1 MNADPHDVHHQVN
14 NENGDNVGASNDDDD
29 DDDEDLQEEDLD
41 IFLVNLEARLRADFT
56 SFDLSSVIS
65 SQGSISS
72 SSSSA
77 SSTPARFLRLMHK
90 VFHRAAKSIKLRAL
104 ISVMGLDNDDSIGNT
119 DNGADGGMKRNN
131 NNYINSS
138 TASNSNDDDD
148 DDDDG
153 RKTDAIV
160 WKLLSHA
167 MKKDDEIWVRVIAE
181 IIRNIMFQRKRTKPT
196 HDKNSKTKSGS
207 DDGDATNAN
216 NAEGLESESKL
227 HKVSEKILRGVEEA
241 CLRAQKRYDSAV
253 KQGMQQLQQQQQDNQ
268 ELMEQQEHQQ
278 SLATL
283 LIGADIDPFYVPLRY
298 HLLPSKVLRA
308 ILPEFEPSTAILH
321 QQHFTPNMKSEILN
335 MDDSYIEEERT
346 VVAPAVANA
355 RPQQSQKGGV
365 TAGGLTQVPDR
376 ISGVIDR
383 GRFANSGQARGTTG
397 STSSSLFR
405 PSVNT
410 SIAVGRGGASTGR
423 GRMGG
428 VGRGMGGRMAAG
440 VGRGAGGGGGR
451 SLASLVAGGM
461 GRGGIAG
468 RGAVVNATTAARGRG
483 GMAVAAAVA
492 AAAAGSGTKMK
503 MIDVAEIEGLA
514 QAAQVKNDVSG
525 LSAVE
530 LRKLERKRKL
540 LEDAAASGLKKS
552 R

>member
-1 MNADPHDVHHQVN
+1 MNAHPHDVHHQVN
-14 NENGDNVGASNDDDD
+14 NKNGDNVGASDHNED
-29 DDDEDLQEEDLD
+29 DDDEDLQDEDLD

-72 SSSSA
+72 SSSSS
-77 SSTPARFLRLMHK
+77 SSTPARFLRLMFK

-104 ISVMGLDNDDSIGNT
+104 ISVMGLDNDDSIGGT

-148 DDDDG
+148 DGGG
-153 RKTDAIV
+153 RKIDAIV

-181 IIRNIMFQRKRTKPT
+181 IIRNIMFQRKM
-196 HDKNSKTKSGS
+196 S

-355 RPQQSQKGGV
+355 RPQQPQKGGV

-383 GRFANSGQARGTTG
+383 GRFANSGQARGTTV

-483 GMAVAAAVA
+483 GMAVAAA
-492 AAAAGSGTKMK
+492 AAAGSGTKMK

-530 LRKLERKRKL
+530 LRKLERKRRL

>member
-14 NENGDNVGASNDDDD
+14 NENGDNVGASNDDD

-138 TASNSNDDDD
+138 TASNSNDD

-355 RPQQSQKGGV
+355 RPQQPQKGGV

-423 GRMGG
+423 GRLGG

-461 GRGGIAG
+461 GRGRIAG

-483 GMAVAAAVA
+483 GMAVAA